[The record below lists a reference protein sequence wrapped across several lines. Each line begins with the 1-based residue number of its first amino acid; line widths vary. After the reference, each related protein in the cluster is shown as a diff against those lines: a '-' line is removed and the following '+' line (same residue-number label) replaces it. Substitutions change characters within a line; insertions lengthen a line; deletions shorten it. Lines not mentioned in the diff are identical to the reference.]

1 MSIYRTVTKSD
12 SLPPRFGPQWEV
24 IGFQGNDPATDLRGA
39 GVLAL
44 LQMLHLAGRRPKLV
58 ESVFATSASGTA
70 FPMMVV
76 SINLTQISLQAL
88 RGGAITKEANRAPPT
103 KGKQGYEP
111 VYETFHSLHAACFL
125 YMVRE
130 WKRRGLG
137 IQDFGNLR
145 KEIETLALKKPA
157 KLLAALKEYDAGP
170 AQGLVTKGGP
180 VSFG

>member
-111 VYETFHSLHAACFL
+111 VYETFHSGTPLASSTWFASGSA
-125 YMVRE
+125 
-130 WKRRGLG
+130 RRLG